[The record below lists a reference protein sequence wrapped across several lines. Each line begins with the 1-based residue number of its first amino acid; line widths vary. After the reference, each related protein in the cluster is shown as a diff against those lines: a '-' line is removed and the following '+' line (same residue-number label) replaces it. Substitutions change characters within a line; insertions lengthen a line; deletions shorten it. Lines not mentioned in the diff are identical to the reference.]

1 LSARAT
7 LWDDGDSGKGIAMED
22 HGGFADTGL
31 WIYGV
36 SNAVGEAIA
45 ASVLAF
51 RKQHQLPDSAW
62 HVRAY
67 GLPGGVYIDV
77 WIGKPPNPTYRE
89 PFTVANS
96 TEAGEKVRSLLEEL
110 IKTE

>member
-1 LSARAT
+1 M
-7 LWDDGDSGKGIAMED
+7 MED
-22 HGGFADTGL
+22 HGDFADKGL

-36 SNAVGEAIA
+36 SNTVGEAIA
-45 ASVLAF
+45 DAVFAF
-51 RKQHQLPDSAW
+51 RKHHQLPDPAW

-89 PFTVANS
+89 PYTVINS
-96 TEAGEKVRSLLEEL
+96 PAAGEKVRSLLEEL
-110 IKTE
+110 IKAE